1 MKLKQA
7 GDVKSPAC
15 RFFMAVFQ
23 SFLPSVQPDLSIRNA
38 PAFLPRRAGCE
49 TPSSLRGFM
58 SLFLNLYRFEHM
70 ARKFFIFLIDLNDRS
85 LVDVSSEDVP
95 RGCFLRG

>member
-1 MKLKQA
+1 MSSLPP
-7 GDVKSPAC
+7 VVFSWL
-15 RFFMAVFQ
+15 FFKVFCLLY
-23 SFLPSVQPDLSIRNA
+23 SRTLSIRNA

-58 SLFLNLYRFEHM
+58 SLFLKLYRLEHT

-85 LVDVSSEDVP
+85 LVDVSSEDDP
-95 RGCFLRG
+95 GCQRLHILLQRY